1 MAAALTQ
8 NGLHVGFEPRQK
20 LHGHKGLYGAG
31 KAAAVDAD
39 SALAAQEMF
48 GRRNGHGHLLVL
60 LVTGGDHVLQVLPA
74 ALAGFAHQIE
84 ECGKIALPQGSDLFC
99 HPVIVRIDMERA
111 EDSPVAALFTAL
123 RQLCDKRLKGNIPQH
138 LAAADSGHGAA
149 LIGDGGI
156 FVGQVGVVGTG
167 IQDAEGE
174 ARLREVHGHRLHDGL
189 GGVGKINGDD
199 VAHAGS
205 HLSIRPQGLPK

>member
-1 MAAALTQ
+1 
-8 NGLHVGFEPRQK
+8 
-20 LHGHKGLYGAG
+20 
-31 KAAAVDAD
+31 
-39 SALAAQEMF
+39 
-48 GRRNGHGHLLVL
+48 
-60 LVTGGDHVLQVLPA
+60 
-74 ALAGFAHQIE
+74 
-84 ECGKIALPQGSDLFC
+84 
-99 HPVIVRIDMERA
+99 MERA

-156 FVGQVGVVGTG
+156 LVGQVGVVGTG

-205 HLSIRPQGLPK
+205 HLVHQAAGLAEVDILCPLADLCNGDGGDFLGQEADR

>member
-60 LVTGGDHVLQVLPA
+60 LVTGGDNVLQVLPA

-156 FVGQVGVVGTG
+156 FVG
-167 IQDAEGE
+167 
-174 ARLREVHGHRLHDGL
+174 
-189 GGVGKINGDD
+189 
-199 VAHAGS
+199 
-205 HLSIRPQGLPK
+205 